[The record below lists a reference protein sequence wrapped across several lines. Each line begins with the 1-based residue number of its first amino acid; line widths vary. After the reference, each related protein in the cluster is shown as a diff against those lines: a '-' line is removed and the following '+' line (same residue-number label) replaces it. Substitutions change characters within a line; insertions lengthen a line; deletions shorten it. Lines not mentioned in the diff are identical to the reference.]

1 MIQKLKH
8 TNDMIPQGVKFMVL
22 SALGFAM
29 MSACVKYVSQFGIP
43 VLEIVAAR
51 ALVSFVISY
60 VDVKRKGIPMWGENK
75 PLLLL
80 RGVIGTLALMCV
92 YYSVTTLPLAEA
104 TLLQYTHPVFT
115 AVLGLLFLKEKIHT
129 STTVCIILCL
139 IGLGLIMQ
147 PSLDP
152 NTALPLFSIL
162 MALIGALGS
171 SVAYVIVRKLSQSED
186 SSVIIMYFPLV
197 ALPISLFLVWS
208 DFVWPNFNITI
219 LLLFVGIF
227 TQIGQY
233 GLTKSM
239 QTQEAGKA
247 SGYSYIQI
255 IFSALIGVLVFNEIP
270 SYWTYIGAGFIIAG
284 AVINVVGKN
293 TVKS

>member
-1 MIQKLKH
+1 MTQKLKH
-8 TNDMIPQGVKFMVL
+8 INDMIPQGVKFMVL

-51 ALVSFVISY
+51 ALVSFAISY
-60 VDVKRKGIPMWGENK
+60 VDVKRKGIPMWGNNK

-80 RGVIGTLALMCV
+80 RGIIGTLALMCV

-104 TLLQYTHPVFT
+104 TILQYTHPVFT
-115 AVLGLLFLKEKIHT
+115 AILGLLFLKEKIQK
-129 STTVCIILCL
+129 STMACISLCL
-139 IGLGLIMQ
+139 IGLWLIMQ
-147 PSLDP
+147 PSLDH
-152 NTALPLFSIL
+152 NTILPLFSIL
-162 MALIGALGS
+162 MALLGALGS

-197 ALPISLFLVWS
+197 ALPISLFLVWP
-208 DFVWPNFNITI
+208 DFVWPNFDVTI

-227 TQIGQY
+227 TQVGQY

-247 SGYSYIQI
+247 SGYSYVQI
-255 IFSALIGVLVFNEIP
+255 IFSALIGVIVFNEIP

-284 AVINVVGKN
+284 AIVNVLGKSI
-293 TVKS
+293 VKN

>member
-80 RGVIGTLALMCV
+80 RGGIGTLALMCV

-115 AVLGLLFLKEKIHT
+115 AILGLLFLKEKIHA
-129 STTVCIILCL
+129 STMVCIILCL

-197 ALPISLFLVWS
+197 ALPISLFLVLS

-219 LLLFVGIF
+219 LLLFCGFEATALSFHRIF
-227 TQIGQY
+227 E
-233 GLTKSM
+233 LR
-239 QTQEAGKA
+239 EWPD
-247 SGYSYIQI
+247 
-255 IFSALIGVLVFNEIP
+255 N
-270 SYWTYIGAGFIIAG
+270 
-284 AVINVVGKN
+284 
-293 TVKS
+293 